1 MKLRAKLTFGVGFL
15 FFMILLLAIVSGYYV
30 YRLKK
35 DTNNILVDNYNTLHY
50 SRNMLSA
57 LEDFRTNGKSV
68 QLFEHNLVLQKRNV
82 TERGER
88 AVTERVNRHFLSLKR
103 EMKNATVVADLR
115 KDIFQLMYLNMQ
127 AIEYKNN
134 IANTTAEKAI
144 LAISVVG
151 AICFMIAFVLLV
163 NLPLAI
169 AGPIVQLTDSIKQI
183 AAGNYKMRLHFK
195 REDELGAVA
204 KSFNTMAQKLE
215 EYTESKLGKILQH
228 KKRIE
233 ALIDNMHDA
242 VIGVDEEKRVL
253 FANEPACLISG
264 LKFAEF
270 EGKNLEEIASFNDL
284 IRNLLNKISSL
295 HQESGH
301 LGLVQVFAFEKEN
314 YFELEVIDINV
325 VPIGEEISQFIG
337 QFILLK
343 NVTSFKERDVAKT
356 NFIGTVSH
364 ELKTPIASIRMGI
377 QLLENKRVGDLNA
390 EQKDLLEGI
399 ADDTARLLKIT
410 GELLD
415 IAQVESGA
423 IQMKLTPAFIGPIV
437 DYSLLANRSMVEQK
451 QIRID
456 VELEKDLPLVFIDTE
471 KAAWVLTNLLSNAI
485 RYSDEGGV
493 IGISAKR
500 MGARV
505 LLLVEDHGQGIP
517 AQYLTKIFDRYFR
530 VPGSTKEGTG
540 LGLSISKEFI
550 ESMGGEID
558 VRSVFG
564 SGSTFFVYL
573 PIDRPRPLAYN
584 PPS

>member
-1 MKLRAKLTFGVGFL
+1 MKLKAKLTFGVGFL

-50 SRNMLSA
+50 SRNMLLA

-68 QLFEHNLVLQKRNV
+68 QLFEHNLMLQKRNV

-103 EMKNATVVADLR
+103 EAKNAAVVADLR

-134 IANTTAEKAI
+134 IANTTSEKAI
-144 LAISVVG
+144 LAISIVG

-195 REDELGAVA
+195 RKDEFGAVA

-253 FANEPACLISG
+253 FANEPACLLSG
-264 LKFAEF
+264 LKYAEF
-270 EGKNLEEIASFNDL
+270 EGQKLVEIASSNDL
-284 IRNLLNKISSL
+284 IRKLLDRINALNQQS
-295 HQESGH
+295 EH
-301 LGLVQVFAFEKEN
+301 LGLVQIFAYGKDN

-325 VPIGEEISQFIG
+325 VPTGEESSQFIG
-337 QFILLK
+337 QFILLR

-377 QLLENKRVGDLNA
+377 QLLENKRIGALNE

-399 ADDTARLLKIT
+399 ADDTERLLKIT

-415 IAQVESGA
+415 IAQVESGT
-423 IQMKLTPAFIGPIV
+423 IQMKLNPATIGPII
-437 DYSLLANRSMVEQK
+437 DYALLANRSMLDQK
-451 QIRID
+451 KIQLQ
-456 VELEKDLPLVFIDTE
+456 VELEEELPMVFIDNE
-471 KAAWVLTNLLSNAI
+471 KTAWVLTNLLSNAI

-493 IGISAKR
+493 IRIAVKK

-505 LLLVEDHGQGIP
+505 LLRVEDQGQGIP
-517 AQYLTKIFDRYFR
+517 VQYLAKIFDRYFR
-530 VPGSTKEGTG
+530 VPGGTKEGTG

-558 VRSVFG
+558 VQSVFG

-573 PIDRPRPLAYN
+573 PIVRPRPSA
-584 PPS
+584 

>member
-1 MKLRAKLTFGVGFL
+1 MKLKAKLTFGVGFL

-50 SRNMLSA
+50 SRNMLLA
-57 LEDFRTNGKSV
+57 LEDLHTNGKSIA
-68 QLFEHNLVLQKRNV
+68 LFEHNLSLQKRNV
-82 TERGER
+82 TEPGER
-88 AVTERVNRHFLSLKR
+88 AVTERVDHHFLSLAKQL
-103 EMKNATVVADLR
+103 KDSTIAADLH

-127 AIEYKNN
+127 AIENKNN
-134 IANTTAEKAI
+134 IANATAEKAI
-144 LAISVVG
+144 LAISIVG

-183 AAGNYKMRLHFK
+183 AAGNYRRRLHFK
-195 REDELGAVA
+195 RKDEFGEVA
-204 KSFNTMAQKLE
+204 QSFNTMAQKLE

-242 VIGVDEEKRVL
+242 VIGIDEEKRVL
-253 FANEPACLISG
+253 FANEPACLLSG
-264 LKFAEF
+264 LKHAEF
-270 EGKNLEEIASFNDL
+270 EGQKLVEIASSNDL
-284 IRNLLNKISSL
+284 IRKLLDRINALNQQS
-295 HQESGH
+295 EH
-301 LGLVQVFAFEKEN
+301 LGLVQIFAYGKDN

-325 VPIGEEISQFIG
+325 VPTGEESSQFIG
-337 QFILLK
+337 QFILLR

-377 QLLENKRVGDLNA
+377 QLLENKRIGELNE

-399 ADDTARLLKIT
+399 ADDTERLLKIT

-415 IAQVESGA
+415 IAQVESGT
-423 IQMKLTPAFIGPIV
+423 IQMKLNPATIGPII
-437 DYSLLANRSMVEQK
+437 DYALLANRSMLDQK
-451 QIRID
+451 KIQLQ
-456 VELEKDLPLVFIDTE
+456 VELEEELPMVFIDNE
-471 KAAWVLTNLLSNAI
+471 KTAWVLTNLLSNAI
-485 RYSDEGGV
+485 RYSDEGGAICLAV
-493 IGISAKR
+493 KR

-505 LLLVEDHGQGIP
+505 LLRVEDQGQGIP
-517 AQYLTKIFDRYFR
+517 VQYLAKIFDRYFR
-530 VPGSTKEGTG
+530 VPGGTKEGTG

-558 VRSVFG
+558 VQSVFG
-564 SGSTFFVYL
+564 TGSAFFVYL
-573 PIDRPRPLAYN
+573 PIVPLKQ
-584 PPS
+584 ST

>member
-1 MKLRAKLTFGVGFL
+1 MKLKAKLTFGVGFL

-50 SRNMLSA
+50 SRNMLLA
-57 LEDFRTNGKSV
+57 LEDLHTNGKSIA
-68 QLFEHNLVLQKRNV
+68 LFEHNLSLQKRNV
-82 TERGER
+82 TEPGER
-88 AVTERVNRHFLSLKR
+88 AVTERVDHHFLSLAKQL
-103 EMKNATVVADLR
+103 KDSTIAADLH
-115 KDIFQLMYLNMQ
+115 KDIFKLMYLNMQ
-127 AIEYKNN
+127 AIENKNN
-134 IANTTAEKAI
+134 IANATAEKAI
-144 LAISVVG
+144 LAISIVG

-183 AAGNYKMRLHFK
+183 AAGNYRRRLHFK
-195 REDELGAVA
+195 RKDEFGEVA
-204 KSFNTMAQKLE
+204 QSFNTMAQKLE

-242 VIGVDEEKRVL
+242 VIGIDEEKRVL
-253 FANEPACLISG
+253 FANEPACLLSG
-264 LKFAEF
+264 LKHAEF
-270 EGKNLEEIASFNDL
+270 EGQKLVEIASSNDL
-284 IRNLLNKISSL
+284 IRKLLDRINALNQQS
-295 HQESGH
+295 EH
-301 LGLVQVFAFEKEN
+301 LGLVQIFAYGKDN

-325 VPIGEEISQFIG
+325 VPTGEESSQFIG
-337 QFILLK
+337 QFILLR

-377 QLLENKRVGDLNA
+377 QLLENQRIGELNE

-399 ADDTARLLKIT
+399 ADDTERLLKIT

-415 IAQVESGA
+415 IAQVESGT
-423 IQMKLTPAFIGPIV
+423 IQMKLNPATIGPII
-437 DYSLLANRSMVEQK
+437 DYALLANRSMLDQK
-451 QIRID
+451 KIQLQ
-456 VELEKDLPLVFIDTE
+456 VELEEELPMVFIDNE
-471 KAAWVLTNLLSNAI
+471 KTAWVLTNLLSNAI
-485 RYSDEGGV
+485 RYSDEGGAICLAV
-493 IGISAKR
+493 KR

-505 LLLVEDHGQGIP
+505 LLRVEDQGQGIP
-517 AQYLTKIFDRYFR
+517 VQYLAKIFDRYFR
-530 VPGSTKEGTG
+530 VPGGTKEGTG

-558 VRSVFG
+558 VQSVFG
-564 SGSTFFVYL
+564 TGSAFFVYL
-573 PIDRPRPLAYN
+573 PIVPLKQ
-584 PPS
+584 ST

>member
-1 MKLRAKLTFGVGFL
+1 MKLKAKLTFGVGFL
-15 FFMILLLAIVSGYYV
+15 FFMILLLAIVSGCYI

-35 DTNNILVDNYNTLHY
+35 DTNNILVDNYKTLHY
-50 SRNMLSA
+50 SRNMLLA
-57 LEDFRTNGKSV
+57 LEDFRTKAKSV
-68 QLFEHNLVLQKRNV
+68 QLFEHNLMLQKSNV

-88 AVTERVNRHFLSLKR
+88 AVTERVNRHFLRLKR
-103 EMKNATVVADLR
+103 EVKNGTIVANLR

-134 IANTTAEKAI
+134 VANTTAEKAI
-144 LAISVVG
+144 LAISIVG

-183 AAGNYKMRLHFK
+183 AAGNYKRRLHFK
-195 REDELGAVA
+195 RKDEFGEVA
-204 KSFNTMAQKLE
+204 QSFNTMVQKLE

-264 LKFAEF
+264 LKLVEF
-270 EGKNLEEIASFNDL
+270 EGKNLEEIASLNDL
-284 IRNLLNKISSL
+284 IRNLLVKINSL

-301 LGLVQVFAFEKEN
+301 LGLVQAFAFGKEN
-314 YFELEVIDINV
+314 YLEVIDLNV
-325 VPIGEEISQFIG
+325 VPTGEESSQFIG

-377 QLLENKRVGDLNA
+377 QLLENKRVGDLNE
-390 EQKDLLEGI
+390 EQKNLLEGI

-415 IAQVESGA
+415 IAQVESGT
-423 IQMKLTPAFIGPIV
+423 IQMKLAPASIGPLV
-437 DYSLLANRSMVEQK
+437 DYALLANRSMVEQK

-456 VELEKDLPLVFIDTE
+456 VQLEKELPMVFIDTE

-485 RYSDEGGV
+485 RYSHGGGV
-493 IGISAKR
+493 IAISTKR
-500 MGARV
+500 IGARV

-558 VRSVFG
+558 VQSDFG
-564 SGSTFFVYL
+564 TGSTFFVYL
-573 PIDRPRPLAYN
+573 PTARPRPLAYN
-584 PPS
+584 PPA

>member
-1 MKLRAKLTFGVGFL
+1 MKLKAKLTFGVGFL

-50 SRNMLSA
+50 SRNMLLA
-57 LEDFRTNGKSV
+57 LEDLHTNGKSIA
-68 QLFEHNLVLQKRNV
+68 LFEHNLSLQKRNV
-82 TERGER
+82 TEPGER
-88 AVTERVNRHFLSLKR
+88 AVTERVDHHFLSLVKQL
-103 EMKNATVVADLR
+103 KDSTIAADLH

-127 AIEYKNN
+127 AIENKNN
-134 IANTTAEKAI
+134 IANATAEKAI
-144 LAISVVG
+144 LAISIVG
-151 AICFMIAFVLLV
+151 ATCFMIAFVLLV

-183 AAGNYKMRLHFK
+183 AAGNYRRRLHFK
-195 REDELGAVA
+195 RKDEFGEVA
-204 KSFNTMAQKLE
+204 QSFNTMAQKLE

-242 VIGVDEEKRVL
+242 VIGIDEEKRVL
-253 FANEPACLISG
+253 FANEPACLLSG
-264 LKFAEF
+264 LKHAEF
-270 EGKNLEEIASFNDL
+270 EGQKLVEIASSNDL
-284 IRNLLNKISSL
+284 IRKLLNRINALNQQS
-295 HQESGH
+295 EH
-301 LGLVQVFAFEKEN
+301 LGLVQIFAYGKDN

-325 VPIGEEISQFIG
+325 VPTGEESSQFIG
-337 QFILLK
+337 QFILLR

-377 QLLENKRVGDLNA
+377 QLLENQRIGELNE

-399 ADDTARLLKIT
+399 ADDTERLLKIT

-415 IAQVESGA
+415 IAQVESGT
-423 IQMKLTPAFIGPIV
+423 IQMKLNPATVGPII
-437 DYSLLANRSMVEQK
+437 DYALLANRSMLEQK
-451 QIRID
+451 KIQLQ
-456 VELEKDLPLVFIDTE
+456 VELEEELPMVFIDNE
-471 KAAWVLTNLLSNAI
+471 KTAWVLTNLLSNAI
-485 RYSDEGGV
+485 RYSDEGGAICLAV
-493 IGISAKR
+493 KR

-505 LLLVEDHGQGIP
+505 LLRVEDQGQGIP
-517 AQYLTKIFDRYFR
+517 VQYLAKIFDRYFR
-530 VPGSTKEGTG
+530 VPGGTKEGTG

-558 VRSVFG
+558 VQSVFG
-564 SGSTFFVYL
+564 TGSAFFVYL
-573 PIDRPRPLAYN
+573 PIVPLKQ
-584 PPS
+584 ST

>member
-1 MKLRAKLTFGVGFL
+1 MKLKAKLTFGVGFL

-50 SRNMLSA
+50 SRNMLLA
-57 LEDFRTNGKSV
+57 LEDLHTNGKSIA
-68 QLFEHNLVLQKRNV
+68 LFEHNLSLQKRNV
-82 TERGER
+82 TEPGER
-88 AVTERVNRHFLSLKR
+88 AVTERVDHHFLSLAKQL
-103 EMKNATVVADLR
+103 KDSTIAADLH

-127 AIEYKNN
+127 AIENKNN
-134 IANTTAEKAI
+134 IANATAEKAI
-144 LAISVVG
+144 LAISIVG

-183 AAGNYKMRLHFK
+183 AAGNYKRRLHFK
-195 REDELGAVA
+195 RMDEFGEVA
-204 KSFNTMAQKLE
+204 QSFNTMAQKLE

-242 VIGVDEEKRVL
+242 VIGIDEEKRVL
-253 FANEPACLISG
+253 FANEPACLLSG
-264 LKFAEF
+264 LKHAEF
-270 EGKNLEEIASFNDL
+270 EGQKLVEIASSNDL
-284 IRNLLNKISSL
+284 IRKLLDRINALNQQS
-295 HQESGH
+295 EH
-301 LGLVQVFAFEKEN
+301 LGLVQIFAYGKDN

-325 VPIGEEISQFIG
+325 VPTGEESSQFIG

-377 QLLENKRVGDLNA
+377 QLLENKRIGELNE

-399 ADDTARLLKIT
+399 ADDTERLLKIT

-415 IAQVESGA
+415 IAQVESGT
-423 IQMKLTPAFIGPIV
+423 IQMKLNPATIGPII
-437 DYSLLANRSMVEQK
+437 DYALLANRSMLDQK
-451 QIRID
+451 KIRLQ
-456 VELEKDLPLVFIDTE
+456 VELEEELPMVFIDNE
-471 KAAWVLTNLLSNAI
+471 KTAWVLTNLLSNAI
-485 RYSDEGGV
+485 RYSDEGGAICLAV
-493 IGISAKR
+493 KR

-505 LLLVEDHGQGIP
+505 LLRVEDQGQGIP
-517 AQYLTKIFDRYFR
+517 VQYLAKIFDRYFR
-530 VPGSTKEGTG
+530 VPGGTKEGTG

-558 VRSVFG
+558 VQSVFG
-564 SGSTFFVYL
+564 AGSVFFVYL
-573 PIDRPRPLAYN
+573 PIVPLKQ
-584 PPS
+584 ST

>member
-1 MKLRAKLTFGVGFL
+1 MKLKAKLTFGVGFL

-50 SRNMLSA
+50 SRNMLLA
-57 LEDFRTNGKSV
+57 LEDLHKNGKSMA
-68 QLFEHNLVLQKRNV
+68 LFEHNLSLQKRNV
-82 TERGER
+82 TEPGER
-88 AVTERVNRHFLSLKR
+88 AVTERVDHHFLSLK
-103 EMKNATVVADLR
+103 KKVKDTTIAADLH

-127 AIEYKNN
+127 AIENKNN
-134 IANTTAEKAI
+134 IANATAEKAI
-144 LAISVVG
+144 LAISIVG

-183 AAGNYKMRLHFK
+183 AAGNYKRRLHFK
-195 REDELGAVA
+195 RKDEFGEVA
-204 KSFNTMAQKLE
+204 QSFNTMAQKLE

-242 VIGVDEEKRVL
+242 VIGTDEEKRVL
-253 FANEPACLISG
+253 FANEPACLLSG
-264 LKFAEF
+264 LKHAEF
-270 EGKNLEEIASFNDL
+270 EGQKLVEIASSNDL
-284 IRNLLNKISSL
+284 IRKLLDRINALNQQS
-295 HQESGH
+295 EH
-301 LGLVQVFAFEKEN
+301 LGLVQIFAYGKDN

-325 VPIGEEISQFIG
+325 VPTGEESSQFIG

-377 QLLENKRVGDLNA
+377 QLLENKRIGELNE

-399 ADDTARLLKIT
+399 ADDTERLLKIT

-415 IAQVESGA
+415 IAQVESGT
-423 IQMKLTPAFIGPIV
+423 IQMKLNPATIGPII
-437 DYSLLANRSMVEQK
+437 DYALLANRSMLDQK
-451 QIRID
+451 KIQLQ
-456 VELEKDLPLVFIDTE
+456 VELEEELPMVFIDNE
-471 KAAWVLTNLLSNAI
+471 KTAWVLTNLLSNAI
-485 RYSDEGGV
+485 RYSDEGG
-493 IGISAKR
+493 GICLAVKR

-505 LLLVEDHGQGIP
+505 LLRVEDQGQGIP
-517 AQYLTKIFDRYFR
+517 VQYLAKIFDRYFR
-530 VPGSTKEGTG
+530 VPGDTKEGTG

-558 VRSVFG
+558 VQSVFG
-564 SGSTFFVYL
+564 TGSAFFVYL
-573 PIDRPRPLAYN
+573 PIA
-584 PPS
+584 PPKQST

>member
-1 MKLRAKLTFGVGFL
+1 MKLKAKLTFGVGFL
-15 FFMILLLAIVSGYYV
+15 FFMILLLAIVSGYYI

-35 DTNNILVDNYNTLHY
+35 DTNNILVDNYKTLHY
-50 SRNMLSA
+50 SRNMLLA
-57 LEDFRTNGKSV
+57 LEDFRTKAKSV
-68 QLFEHNLVLQKRNV
+68 QLFEHNLMLQKSNV

-88 AVTERVNRHFLSLKR
+88 AVTERVNRHFLRLKR
-103 EMKNATVVADLR
+103 EVKNGTIVANLR

-134 IANTTAEKAI
+134 VANTTAEKAI
-144 LAISVVG
+144 LAISIVG

-183 AAGNYKMRLHFK
+183 AAGNYKRRLHFK
-195 REDELGAVA
+195 RKDEFGEVA
-204 KSFNTMAQKLE
+204 QSFNTMAQKLE

-264 LKFAEF
+264 LKLVEF

-284 IRNLLNKISSL
+284 IRNLLDKINSL

-301 LGLVQVFAFEKEN
+301 LGLVQAFAFGKEN
-314 YFELEVIDINV
+314 YFELEVIDLNV
-325 VPIGEEISQFIG
+325 VPTGEESSQFIG

-377 QLLENKRVGDLNA
+377 QLLENKRVGDLNE
-390 EQKDLLEGI
+390 EQKNLLEGI

-415 IAQVESGA
+415 IAQVESGT
-423 IQMKLTPAFIGPIV
+423 IQMKLAPASIGPIV
-437 DYSLLANRSMVEQK
+437 DYALLANRSMVEQK

-456 VELEKDLPLVFIDTE
+456 VQLEKELPMVFIDTE

-485 RYSDEGGV
+485 RYSHGGGV
-493 IGISAKR
+493 IAISTKR
-500 MGARV
+500 IGARV

-558 VRSVFG
+558 VQSDFG
-564 SGSTFFVYL
+564 TGSTFFVYL
-573 PIDRPRPLAYN
+573 PTARPRPLAYN
-584 PPS
+584 PPA

>member
-1 MKLRAKLTFGVGFL
+1 MKLKAKLTFGVGFL

-50 SRNMLSA
+50 SRNMLLA
-57 LEDFRTNGKSV
+57 LEDLHTNEKSIA
-68 QLFEHNLVLQKRNV
+68 LFEHNLSLQKRNV
-82 TERGER
+82 TEPGER
-88 AVTERVNRHFLSLKR
+88 AVTERIDHHFLSLK
-103 EMKNATVVADLR
+103 KKVKDSTIAADLH

-127 AIEYKNN
+127 AIENKNN
-134 IANTTAEKAI
+134 IANATAEKAI
-144 LAISVVG
+144 LAISIVG

-183 AAGNYKMRLHFK
+183 AAGNYKRRLHFK
-195 REDELGAVA
+195 RKDEFGEVA
-204 KSFNTMAQKLE
+204 QSFNTMAQKLE

-242 VIGVDEEKRVL
+242 VIGIDEEKRVL
-253 FANEPACLISG
+253 FANEPACLLSG
-264 LKFAEF
+264 LKHAEF
-270 EGKNLEEIASFNDL
+270 EGQKLVEIASSNDL
-284 IRNLLNKISSL
+284 IRKLLDRINALNQQS
-295 HQESGH
+295 EH
-301 LGLVQVFAFEKEN
+301 LGLVQIFAYGKDN

-325 VPIGEEISQFIG
+325 VPTGEESSQFIG

-377 QLLENKRVGDLNA
+377 QLLENKRIGELNE

-399 ADDTARLLKIT
+399 ADDTERLLKIT

-415 IAQVESGA
+415 IAQVESGT
-423 IQMKLTPAFIGPIV
+423 IQMKLNPATIGPII
-437 DYSLLANRSMVEQK
+437 DYALLANRSMLDQK
-451 QIRID
+451 KIQLQ
-456 VELEKDLPLVFIDTE
+456 VELEEELPMVFIDNE
-471 KAAWVLTNLLSNAI
+471 KTAWVLTNLLSNAI
-485 RYSDEGGV
+485 RYSDEGG
-493 IGISAKR
+493 GICLAVKR

-505 LLLVEDHGQGIP
+505 LLRVEDQGQGIP
-517 AQYLTKIFDRYFR
+517 VQYLAKIFDRYFR
-530 VPGSTKEGTG
+530 VPGDTKEGTG

-558 VRSVFG
+558 VQSVFG
-564 SGSTFFVYL
+564 TGSAFFVYL
-573 PIDRPRPLAYN
+573 PIA
-584 PPS
+584 PPKQST

>member
-1 MKLRAKLTFGVGFL
+1 MKLKAKLTFGVGFL

-50 SRNMLSA
+50 SRNMLLA
-57 LEDFRTNGKSV
+57 LEDLHTNEKGV
-68 QLFEHNLVLQKRNV
+68 AQFEYNLSLQKRNV
-82 TERGER
+82 TEPGER
-88 AVTERVNRHFLSLKR
+88 VVTERIDQHFLSLAKQL
-103 EMKNATVVADLR
+103 KDSTIAADLH

-127 AIEYKNN
+127 AIENKNN
-134 IANTTAEKAI
+134 IANATAEKAI
-144 LAISVVG
+144 LAISIVG

-183 AAGNYKMRLHFK
+183 AAGNYKRRLHFK
-195 REDELGAVA
+195 RKDEFGEVA
-204 KSFNTMAQKLE
+204 QSFNTMAQKLE

-242 VIGVDEEKRVL
+242 VIGIDEEKRVL
-253 FANEPACLISG
+253 FANEPACLLSG
-264 LKFAEF
+264 LKHAEF
-270 EGKNLEEIASFNDL
+270 EGQKLVEIASSNDL
-284 IRNLLNKISSL
+284 IRKLLDRINALNQQS
-295 HQESGH
+295 EH
-301 LGLVQVFAFEKEN
+301 LGLVQIFAYGKDN

-325 VPIGEEISQFIG
+325 VPTGEESSQFIG

-377 QLLENKRVGDLNA
+377 QLLENKRIGELNE

-399 ADDTARLLKIT
+399 ADDTERLLKIT

-415 IAQVESGA
+415 IAQVESGT
-423 IQMKLTPAFIGPIV
+423 IQMKLNPATIGPII
-437 DYSLLANRSMVEQK
+437 DYALLANRSMLDQK
-451 QIRID
+451 KIQLR
-456 VELEKDLPLVFIDTE
+456 VELEEELPMVFIDNE
-471 KAAWVLTNLLSNAI
+471 KTAWVLTNLLSNAI
-485 RYSDEGGV
+485 RYSDEGGAICLAV
-493 IGISAKR
+493 KR

-505 LLLVEDHGQGIP
+505 LLRVEDQGQGIP
-517 AQYLTKIFDRYFR
+517 VQYLAKIFDRYFR
-530 VPGSTKEGTG
+530 VPGGTKEGTG

-558 VRSVFG
+558 VQSVFG
-564 SGSTFFVYL
+564 TGSAFFVYL
-573 PIDRPRPLAYN
+573 PIAPLKQFN
-584 PPS
+584 

>member
-1 MKLRAKLTFGVGFL
+1 MKLKAKLTFGVGFL

-50 SRNMLSA
+50 SRNMLLA
-57 LEDFRTNGKSV
+57 LEDLHTNGKSIA
-68 QLFEHNLVLQKRNV
+68 LFEHNLRLQKRNV
-82 TERGER
+82 TEPGER
-88 AVTERVNRHFLSLKR
+88 AVTERVDHHFLSLTKQL
-103 EMKNATVVADLR
+103 KDSTIAADLH
-115 KDIFQLMYLNMQ
+115 KDIFQLMHLNMQ
-127 AIEYKNN
+127 AIENKNN
-134 IANTTAEKAI
+134 IANATAEKAI
-144 LAISVVG
+144 LAISIVG

-183 AAGNYKMRLHFK
+183 AAGNYKRRLHFK
-195 REDELGAVA
+195 RKDEFGEVA
-204 KSFNTMAQKLE
+204 QSFNTMAQKLE

-242 VIGVDEEKRVL
+242 VIGIDEEKRVL
-253 FANEPACLISG
+253 FANEPACLLSG
-264 LKFAEF
+264 LKHAEF
-270 EGKNLEEIASFNDL
+270 EGQKLAEIASSNDL
-284 IRNLLNKISSL
+284 IRKLLDRINALNQQS
-295 HQESGH
+295 EH
-301 LGLVQVFAFEKEN
+301 LGLVQIFAYGKDN

-325 VPIGEEISQFIG
+325 IPTGEESSQFIG
-337 QFILLK
+337 QFILLR

-377 QLLENKRVGDLNA
+377 QLLENKRIGELNE

-399 ADDTARLLKIT
+399 ADDTERLLKIT

-415 IAQVESGA
+415 IAQVESGT
-423 IQMKLTPAFIGPIV
+423 IQMKLNPATIGPII
-437 DYSLLANRSMVEQK
+437 DYALLANRSMLDQK
-451 QIRID
+451 KIQLQ
-456 VELEKDLPLVFIDTE
+456 VELEEELPMVFIDNE
-471 KAAWVLTNLLSNAI
+471 KTAWVLTNLLSNAI
-485 RYSDEGGV
+485 RYSDEGGAICLAV
-493 IGISAKR
+493 KR

-505 LLLVEDHGQGIP
+505 LLRVEDQGQGIP
-517 AQYLTKIFDRYFR
+517 VQYLAKIFDRYFR
-530 VPGSTKEGTG
+530 VPGGTKEGTG

-558 VRSVFG
+558 VQSVFG
-564 SGSTFFVYL
+564 TGSTFFVYL
-573 PIDRPRPLAYN
+573 PIAPLKQ
-584 PPS
+584 ST

>member
-1 MKLRAKLTFGVGFL
+1 MKLRAQLTFGVGFL

-68 QLFEHNLVLQKRNV
+68 QLFEHNLMLQKRNV

-169 AGPIVQLTDSIKQI
+169 AGPIIQLTDSIKQI

-195 REDELGAVA
+195 REDEFGAVA

-242 VIGVDEEKRVL
+242 VIGVDEEKKVL

-264 LKFAEF
+264 LKLAEF

-284 IRNLLNKISSL
+284 IKNLLNKISSL
-295 HQESGH
+295 HGH
-301 LGLVQVFAFEKEN
+301 LGLVQVFASGKEN

-325 VPIGEEISQFIG
+325 IPTGEESSQFIG

-390 EQKDLLEGI
+390 KQKDLLEGI

-415 IAQVESGA
+415 IAQVESGT
-423 IQMKLTPAFIGPIV
+423 IQMKLTPASIGPIV
-437 DYSLLANRSMVEQK
+437 DYALLANRSMVEQK

-456 VELEKDLPLVFIDTE
+456 VELEKDLPMVFIDTE
-471 KAAWVLTNLLSNAI
+471 KTAWVLINLLSNAI

-493 IGISAKR
+493 IGISVKK
-500 MGARV
+500 MGTRV

-517 AQYLTKIFDRYFR
+517 TQYLTKIFDRYFR
-530 VPGSTKEGTG
+530 VPGSTKEGRG

-558 VRSVFG
+558 VQSVLG

-573 PIDRPRPLAYN
+573 PIAPPRPSA
-584 PPS
+584 

>member
-1 MKLRAKLTFGVGFL
+1 MKLKAKLTFGVGFL

-50 SRNMLSA
+50 SRNMLLA
-57 LEDFRTNGKSV
+57 LEDLHTNGKSIA
-68 QLFEHNLVLQKRNV
+68 LFEHNLRLQKRNV
-82 TERGER
+82 TEPGER
-88 AVTERVNRHFLSLKR
+88 AVTERVDHHFLSLTKQL
-103 EMKNATVVADLR
+103 KDSTIAADLH

-127 AIEYKNN
+127 AIENKNN
-134 IANTTAEKAI
+134 IANATAEKAI
-144 LAISVVG
+144 LAISIVG

-183 AAGNYKMRLHFK
+183 AAGNYKRRLHFK
-195 REDELGAVA
+195 RKDEFGEVA
-204 KSFNTMAQKLE
+204 QSFNTMAQKLE

-242 VIGVDEEKRVL
+242 VIGIDEEKRVL
-253 FANEPACLISG
+253 FANEPACLLSG
-264 LKFAEF
+264 LKHAEF
-270 EGKNLEEIASFNDL
+270 EGQKLAKIASSNDL
-284 IRNLLNKISSL
+284 IRKLLDRINALNQQS
-295 HQESGH
+295 EH
-301 LGLVQVFAFEKEN
+301 LGLVQIFAYGKDN

-325 VPIGEEISQFIG
+325 VPTGEESSQFIG
-337 QFILLK
+337 QFILLR

-377 QLLENKRVGDLNA
+377 QLLENKRIGELNE

-399 ADDTARLLKIT
+399 ADDTERLLKIT

-415 IAQVESGA
+415 IAQVESGT
-423 IQMKLTPAFIGPIV
+423 IQMKLNPATIGPII
-437 DYSLLANRSMVEQK
+437 DYALLANRSMLDQK
-451 QIRID
+451 KIQLQ
-456 VELEKDLPLVFIDTE
+456 VELEEELPMVFIDNE
-471 KAAWVLTNLLSNAI
+471 KTAWVLTNLLSNAI
-485 RYSDEGGV
+485 RYSDEGGAICLAV
-493 IGISAKR
+493 KR

-505 LLLVEDHGQGIP
+505 LLRVEDQGQGIP
-517 AQYLTKIFDRYFR
+517 VQYLVKIFDRYFR
-530 VPGSTKEGTG
+530 VPGGTKEGTG

-558 VRSVFG
+558 VQSVFG
-564 SGSTFFVYL
+564 TGSTFFVYL
-573 PIDRPRPLAYN
+573 PIAPLKQ
-584 PPS
+584 ST